1 MESSFPPVQAGGS
14 EALMPLS
21 ATAALAY
28 PEGSDQGGGQERAGD
43 RDQQDPAERCR
54 RGEDRSAEQETASG
68 TEAARAPG
76 PAGAQ
81 AAHHY
86 HQA

>member
-43 RDQQDPAERCR
+43 RDQQDPAGWFATVTKLSRAVFADERTR
-54 RGEDRSAEQETASG
+54 
-68 TEAARAPG
+68 
-76 PAGAQ
+76 
-81 AAHHY
+81 
-86 HQA
+86 